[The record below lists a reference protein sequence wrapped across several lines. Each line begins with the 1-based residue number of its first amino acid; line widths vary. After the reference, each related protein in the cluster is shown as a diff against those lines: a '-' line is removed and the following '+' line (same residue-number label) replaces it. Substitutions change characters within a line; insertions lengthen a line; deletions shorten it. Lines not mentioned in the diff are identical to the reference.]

1 MHEAGL
7 HGVVGRLE
15 EALRPAGFRIEGSLP
30 QSWKSI
36 LSSVEE
42 SCLFLSFMILRFLLD
57 FYTLLLKLDS

>member
-42 SCLFLSFMILRFLLD
+42 SCLFLSFMILRFLLV